1 MKYRY
6 LTLADR
12 QEIERLYQSEARF
25 ADIADSIGVSTVTIY
40 REIENGSTGKDE
52 YGRPIYSA
60 DAAERAFVERLKRRG
75 RKPTSREVCNE

>member
-12 QEIERLYQSEARF
+12 QEIERLYRSETRF
-25 ADIADSIGVSTVTIY
+25 ADIADAIGVKIGTIY

-75 RKPTSREVCNE
+75 RKPASREVCNE